1 MTFFRAEDA
10 NQNHILW
17 VSILHT
23 TIYIFTY
30 RVNVLISNTIYRWIR
45 YKEKEERYICCATL
59 HSVCLC
65 TLHLY
70 IYMNIEKRVT
80 KIAKKQENLG
90 SFSLL
95 QLTPTTTFFGNFEER
110 NETKTKRKNQQKNGK
125 IYYTLELL
133 LVNNYEKFYLFLL
146 PTLRSTL
153 YLYIYQLIF
162 CYYTH

>member
-45 YKEKEERYICCATL
+45 YKKKEERYICCATL

-70 IYMNIEKRVT
+70 IYEYWKRVT
-80 KIAKKQENLG
+80 KMANKKTG
-90 SFSLL
+90 KSRLL
-95 QLTPTTTFFGNFEER
+95 FFTATYPHYFFLETLKK
-110 NETKTKRKNQQKNGK
+110 ETKRKRKNQQKNGK
-125 IYYTLELL
+125 IYYTQLL

>member
-45 YKEKEERYICCATL
+45 YKKKKDIFVAQLSTVCVFVPSMFIYIWILKKSNENGKQKNRKILAPF
-59 HSVCLC
+59 
-65 TLHLY
+65 LY
-70 IYMNIEKRVT
+70 Y
-80 KIAKKQENLG
+80 NLPP
-90 SFSLL
+90 LL
-95 QLTPTTTFFGNFEER
+95 LFFGNFEER

-125 IYYTLELL
+125 IYYTQLL